1 MSTFRVLIEC
11 LPFLA
16 FVGFGIY
23 FLLTALVP
31 SWREQNWKHWASYN
45 EYVDPNSSLNPSSWL
60 RQLGFAK
67 PRKPIAE
74 GECDEKSALLLYYV
88 LAALFLFIGIG
99 GLILIV
105 YRSIT

>member
-1 MSTFRVLIEC
+1 MSTFQVLIEC

-16 FVGFGIY
+16 LVGCGVY

-31 SWREQNWKHWASYN
+31 SWRQQNWKRWAIDD
-45 EYVDPNSSLNPSSWL
+45 EYVDPDSSLKINSWL

-67 PRKPIAE
+67 PRERIAE
-74 GECDEKSALLLYYV
+74 GDLDDKSALSLYYV

-99 GLILIV
+99 GLVLIV